1 MHVGAGSLEL
11 STDGSSSVDEFEL
24 SSSSAGSSDDAHVDG
39 VSLFTSSP
47 GSFQVHNRS
56 GNSVVR
62 DDDIPLCAGYGREK

>member
-47 GSFQVHNRS
+47 GSF
-56 GNSVVR
+56 
-62 DDDIPLCAGYGREK
+62 